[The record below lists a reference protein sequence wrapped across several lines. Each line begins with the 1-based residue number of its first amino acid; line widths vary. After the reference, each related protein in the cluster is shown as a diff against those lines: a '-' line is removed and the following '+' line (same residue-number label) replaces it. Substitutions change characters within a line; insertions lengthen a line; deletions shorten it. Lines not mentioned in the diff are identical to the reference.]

1 MDWESY
7 RDKHTS
13 AGLRGAIVFALALI
27 AVIAVPGSAIAGQDD
42 LKGGS
47 VVMQLQRSH
56 GLKLKPHNITL
67 AITGGAIDPV
77 DGSGTAQVSGGFK
90 AKRAKGKSKTKVK
103 ITSLT
108 LGANG
113 GQGTIIAKVGKDF
126 VNNFGTLR
134 GGTVTRDGWGAKIEN
149 VAVSI
154 AGQGAKALNRAFSRR
169 KKGKKGKRAGKS
181 ARGRVKAGRP
191 LGKIVTMT
199 TDPLSVEVVPGTGE
213 MVLHTSAMGP
223 FVTKLTPHCIDPL
236 PTGSPPG
243 VAPIAPATTS
253 GLLGTDYHFPVAGG
267 SVAPDFSSGEL
278 LTAGGQTITKN
289 STLPGIVTPSACSS
303 ASPPTGTKLVS
314 TDLSVAFNQD
324 SLRAIAT
331 LPTGTTL
338 PRAPLADID
347 FSTGT
352 RSVDPST
359 KTVSVIGATVKLA
372 SLAAPLLNQTFP
384 RATSNASDD
393 FATGD
398 LIGTVDITGVKLR

>member
-1 MDWESY
+1 MSSL
-7 RDKHTS
+7 RDKHTY
-13 AGLRGAIVFALALI
+13 APQCGLMAAALATFALLAL
-27 AVIAVPGSAIAGQDD
+27 ASSAFAGQDE

-47 VVMQLQRSH
+47 VVMQLKSSH
-56 GLKLKPHNITL
+56 GLKLKPRSLTL
-67 AITGGAIDPV
+67 TITGGAIDPI

-90 AKRAKGKSKTKVK
+90 ARRSKGKGKTKVK

-113 GQGTIIAKVGKDF
+113 GQGSIVAKVGKDF

-154 AGQGAKALNRAFSRR
+154 AGKGAKALNSAFSPR
-169 KKGKKGKRAGKS
+169 KRKGASKS
-181 ARGRVKAGRP
+181 ARSRVKAGQS
-191 LGKIVTMT
+191 LGRILTMT
-199 TDPLSVEVVPGTGE
+199 TVPLSVEVVPGTGE
-213 MVLHTSAMGP
+213 MALHTDAMGP
-223 FVTKLTPHCIDPL
+223 FVSKLPSHCIDPL

-243 VAPIAPATTS
+243 VVPVAPATNS

-267 SVAPDFSSGEL
+267 SIAPDFGAGEL
-278 LTAGGQTITKN
+278 FTAGGQTITKN
-289 STLPGIVTPSACSS
+289 STALVTPSACTTS
-303 ASPPTGTKLVS
+303 APPTGSQLTS
-314 TDLSVAFNQD
+314 TDLSVTFNQ
-324 SLRAIAT
+324 SLLRAIAT
-331 LPTGTTL
+331 IPSGTTL

-359 KTVSVIGATVKLA
+359 KTVSIIGATVKLA

-384 RATSNASDD
+384 RASASASDD

-398 LIGTVDITGVKLR
+398 LIGTIDVTGVKLR